1 MRGLLSVFVSFAAIS
16 CSFSDEDGVDGPLGG
31 SRTVEGSVVDFETG
45 MPISGAASISTSG
58 LSPVPKVTSQ
68 GASFTIT
75 GVPENSAFQILASA
89 PATHRPTFSDAV
101 VVEDDDLRD
110 VKVPAV
116 SEAFLGTLATG
127 FGVSPSAA
135 KGVLLARVVDDR
147 GMPKA
152 GVAAGN
158 FVLAGGVTA
167 TPRFL
172 GANMLPAPAATAT
185 SASGWVV
192 FFELAPGVVSLG
204 QSAGAT
210 VTLDMAVAPVSA
222 GTVTIGRIIA
232 TDGAVVLPKN
242 VSFRSQVVPIFGPK
256 ANGGRGCEAC
266 HSGNG
271 TGRDLGGLTLDGSAN
286 LIYKELVEERPGRV
300 VIAMPETSLL
310 LRMPSRED
318 PPDRHPN
325 ITFTSQLD
333 PDYLKLLI
341 WIREGAKDN

>member
-1 MRGLLSVFVSFAAIS
+1 MRGLLCVFVSFAAIS
-16 CSFSDEDGVDGPLGG
+16 CSFSEDEGVDGPLGG
-31 SRTVEGSVVDFETG
+31 SRTVEGTVVDFETG
-45 MPISGAASISTSG
+45 MPIGGAASISTSG
-58 LSPVPKVTSQ
+58 LSPVPKVTAQ

-75 GVPENSAFQILASA
+75 GVPENSAFQVLASA
-89 PATHRPTFSDAV
+89 PTTHRSTFSDAI

-110 VKVPAV
+110 VKVPVV

-152 GVAAGN
+152 GVAASN
-158 FVLAGGVTA
+158 FVIAGGA

-192 FFELAPGVVSLG
+192 FFEVAPGVVSLG
-204 QSAGAT
+204 QSATAT
-210 VTLDMAVAPVSA
+210 VTLDMAVSPISA
-222 GTVTIGRIIA
+222 GTVTIARIIA
-232 TDGAVVLPKN
+232 TDGAAVLPKN
-242 VSFRSQVVPIFGPK
+242 VSFRDQVVPIFGPK

-271 TGRDLGGLTLDGSAN
+271 AGRDLGGLTLDGSAN
-286 LIYKELVEERPGRV
+286 LIYKELVMEDPTRV
-300 VIAMPETSLL
+300 VLAMPETSLV

-325 ITFTSQLD
+325 ITFTSTLD
-333 PDYLKLLI
+333 PDYLKILI